1 MLPSHSQPLPTPHH
15 TLSTFIL
22 LYLLCLPSVRV
33 FILARSFLHKT
44 SPDDVIALPDDRHV
58 SRRRHRSSRPR
69 PLFPRPRHLG
79 RHSVVPPLSPS
90 CATQVSI
97 QLPSAFT
104 HTSPHIK
111 RVASDPLAVV
121 SNLPLR
127 RPPSSSAMS
136 APPPSSSIA
145 TDPLAELAQ
154 LRQQVAALN
163 AFAAQTQR
171 QSASSTTVPR
181 VELPKIRQPSTFSGA
196 MGFVVDDWVGE
207 MEQQFSYY
215 GAKFPDAGAQIRYA
229 VAYLAG
235 PAMHWW
241 EHEPGRE
248 LLKND
253 ALSWEAFVKLLHSRF
268 RPVQAAM
275 LARQRL
281 GKLSQRAGQTV
292 NQYTSAFQITMTP
305 IVDMG
310 DADQVHHYVNGL
322 LGQIASKVWEKHPT
336 DLRTAIDYA
345 VSVEAMGNYGRAA
358 AYVGHSFAG
367 RGATSSA
374 SSSGVPMDTS
384 LNNIEDH
391 AGEQADEHVDPVSAL
406 VSKMESVLDSRL
418 NALFGAARNPSS
430 NGGSARRFGGPPIS
444 GLKPGEIG
452 KLMSEGRCFRCK
464 KTGHMKNECPLAPKS
479 KNE

>member
-1 MLPSHSQPLPTPHH
+1 
-15 TLSTFIL
+15 
-22 LYLLCLPSVRV
+22 
-33 FILARSFLHKT
+33 
-44 SPDDVIALPDDRHV
+44 
-58 SRRRHRSSRPR
+58 
-69 PLFPRPRHLG
+69 
-79 RHSVVPPLSPS
+79 
-90 CATQVSI
+90 
-97 QLPSAFT
+97 
-104 HTSPHIK
+104 
-111 RVASDPLAVV
+111 
-121 SNLPLR
+121 
-127 RPPSSSAMS
+127 MS

-391 AGEQADEHVDPVSAL
+391 AGEHCQADEHVDPVSAL